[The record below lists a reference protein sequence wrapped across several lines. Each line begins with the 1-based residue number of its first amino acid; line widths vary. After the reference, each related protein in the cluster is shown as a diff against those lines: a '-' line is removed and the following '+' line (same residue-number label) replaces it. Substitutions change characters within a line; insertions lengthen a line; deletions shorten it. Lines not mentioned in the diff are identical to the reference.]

1 MINIVAESG
10 GSKEMLKVMK
20 KCWRNEPSPIWGGF
34 LWKGIFCRLKALL
47 AEIAKVKKKE
57 DVFEYLQRYFI
68 FLLLL
73 RIKSPVLGLS

>member
-47 AEIAKVKKKE
+47 AEIAKVKKRRC
-57 DVFEYLQRYFI
+57 F
-68 FLLLL
+68 
-73 RIKSPVLGLS
+73 